1 MNADGLDRLI
11 ARFRFVCHRVLPHAW
26 SGFHGVATPRI
37 PVHHAQE
44 LPIGGKLPSY
54 FLLKSLTQSFALEW
68 RDVLCYQRL
77 RKLHAGDLHAVNSA
91 ALRDRPGADPTR
103 LLARGGRRRRRHDVV
118 LRALDDRVE
127 LAALALGH
135 AELREGLVEVVH
147 ERIPLPAGDEQ
158 LAVRV

>member
-11 ARFRFVCHRVLPHAW
+11 ARFRLVRDRVLPHAW
-26 SGFHGVATPRI
+26 SVFHCVATPRI

-44 LPIGGKLPSY
+44 LPIGGKLRSY
-54 FLLKSLTQSFALEW
+54 FLLKSLTQSFPLEW
-68 RDVLCYQRL
+68 RDVLRYQRL
-77 RKLHAGDLHAVNSA
+77 RKLYRDLHAANCA
-91 ALRDRPGADPTR
+91 ALRDPSGADPAR

-118 LRALDDRVE
+118 LRALDDRIE
-127 LAALALGH
+127 LTALALGH

-147 ERIPLPAGDEQ
+147 ERIPLRAGDAQ